1 MSEIVSDL
9 DPSFESTTDQTPDV
23 DELDWIKPSD
33 ARQTLMAKGHEPQDV
48 EKMFFL
54 YLRNGDLR
62 AKAAAI
68 WKSDE
73 RFTTAAWKNQ
83 PEEVSSGPIPVA
95 YWRKEK
101 AIEEDRSQCRIP
113 ANQFLATVRLRP
125 RRRIMMR
132 GVRFYLPDLKRLQ
145 PQVFGE
151 TSAKPRRG
159 RPPELDKRDVAWR
172 AVLTV
177 ICDHLDAPINSL
189 RGITGLSG
197 DAKDLIDDADHSPGK
212 VGGNQINEVASMAYD
227 VLKKRGRV
235 IEN

>member
-1 MSEIVSDL
+1 MSKTASDVDL
-9 DPSFESTTDQTPDV
+9 SLESTTDQPPDG

-33 ARQTLMAKGHEPQDV
+33 ARRLLMSKGHAPQDV

-73 RFTTAAWKNQ
+73 RFTTTAWKNQ

-101 AIEEDRSQCRIP
+101 AIEEDRSQWRIP
-113 ANQFLATVRLRP
+113 ANQFLATVRLKP

-151 TSAKPRRG
+151 TSAKPKRG
-159 RPPELDKRDVAWR
+159 RPPELGSGPIDV
-172 AVLTV
+172 
-177 ICDHLDAPINSL
+177 
-189 RGITGLSG
+189 RGAI
-197 DAKDLIDDADHSPGK
+197 
-212 VGGNQINEVASMAYD
+212 
-227 VLKKRGRV
+227 
-235 IEN
+235 